1 MIGHRITDHKK
12 KGYRNLNVISWLFTW
27 RFKISIYNE
36 KLSFMKGCLPNRNV
50 YLYQTTGWHFFQAPL
65 SLYILYI
72 QTIYSSNLSLQY
84 IFVSAGTDVKHIE
97 FREEWQF
104 RFKHQKDSGKF
115 SKIFKIFQ
123 GITIHIG

>member
-1 MIGHRITDHKK
+1 MIDHRITDHKK
-12 KGYRNLNVISWLFTW
+12 KKVTEIWISFLDYSLEDSKYPYTTKNCLLWKVACPTGKSTSDNWMALF
-27 RFKISIYNE
+27 S
-36 KLSFMKGCLPNRNV
+36 SPS
-50 YLYQTTGWHFFQAPL
+50 LYI
-65 SLYILYI
+65 YILYI
-72 QTIYSSNLSLQY
+72 QIIYSSNLSLQY